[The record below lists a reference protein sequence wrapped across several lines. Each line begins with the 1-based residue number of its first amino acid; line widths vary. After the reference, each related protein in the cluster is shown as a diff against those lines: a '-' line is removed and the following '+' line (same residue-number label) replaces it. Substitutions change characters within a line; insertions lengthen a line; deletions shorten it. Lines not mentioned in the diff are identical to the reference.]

1 MTTQRETHGA
11 TIRSLMP
18 RRPLPAGSWRPLSGA
33 CAGISCERAR
43 GRPLGGMPKSCSCR
57 SPRPRWP
64 QKPSAAGLPRPRSSA
79 STAAPKPAIWP
90 PRVRRDSARRCWSS
104 SSRWASSTYQAIASG
119 LGRGASPPGG
129 AAPSL
134 SLACMGPQGPSPRI
148 SPPHAP
154 QTPQRALSPKRPAR
168 GLSPAPAYGSPP
180 SHAPI
185 GLPSSSSAP
194 SAVSA
199 RSSARAPAIDEER
212 RST

>member
-1 MTTQRETHGA
+1 MTTQRETHGV

-64 QKPSAAGLPRPRSSA
+64 QKPSAARLPRPRSTA

-90 PRVRRDSARRCWSS
+90 PRVRSDSARRCWSS

-119 LGRGASPPGG
+119 LGRGASPAGG

-148 SPPHAP
+148 SPP
-154 QTPQRALSPKRPAR
+154 SRPAD
-168 GLSPAPAYGSPP
+168 PATCAFSETPGSRPEP
-180 SHAPI
+180 RTRLRFAAQPRPDRLAVFVI
-185 GLPSSSSAP
+185 GAERR
-194 SAVSA
+194 VSA
-199 RSSARAPAIDEER
+199 FVGSGSGYR
-212 RST
+212 